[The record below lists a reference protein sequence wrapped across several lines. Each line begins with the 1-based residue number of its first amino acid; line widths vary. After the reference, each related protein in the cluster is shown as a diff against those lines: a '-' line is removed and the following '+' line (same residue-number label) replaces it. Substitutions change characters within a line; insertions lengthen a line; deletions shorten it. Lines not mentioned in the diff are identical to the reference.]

1 MIKTGNMTKAAMPL
15 WKWILLLVAGSVL
28 FYLLYGCVYLV
39 AGISESNVLQTLLLL
54 CCAVAMLGLYAGFVR
69 LGERRQV
76 KELDM
81 RRLPVHIGLGF
92 LAGALIFS
100 LSVLVFVLLGYYKV
114 LSVGCDAM
122 GLVRAL
128 AAMLM
133 VATCEEVIFRGVIF
147 RMIDDRFGIWAAMI
161 VSALIFG
168 FMHIMNP
175 GATVLSSVFIAIE
188 AGILLGAAYKYT
200 GTLWFPIGIH
210 WAWNFFEGHVF
221 GFPVSGGSGS
231 VSLLSS
237 EMHGPELMTGGAFG
251 PEASIVVPVICLSLA
266 IFLLWRSRHRA

>member
-1 MIKTGNMTKAAMPL
+1 
-15 WKWILLLVAGSVL
+15 
-28 FYLLYGCVYLV
+28 
-39 AGISESNVLQTLLLL
+39 
-54 CCAVAMLGLYAGFVR
+54 MLGLYAGFVR
-69 LGERRQV
+69 LGERRRV
-76 KELDM
+76 KELDLH
-81 RRLPVHIGLGF
+81 RLPAQIGMGF

-114 LSVGCDAM
+114 LSVGCDVM
-122 GLVRAL
+122 PLVRAL
-128 AAMLM
+128 VIMLM
-133 VATCEEVIFRGVIF
+133 VATCEEIIFRGVLF

-188 AGILLGAAYKYT
+188 AGILLGAAYKCT
-200 GTLWFPIGIH
+200 GTLWLPIGIH

-221 GFPVSGGSGS
+221 GFPVSGGSCS
-231 VSLLSS
+231 VSLIRS
-237 EMHGPELMTGGAFG
+237 EIQGPELMTGGVFG

-266 IFLLWRSRHRA
+266 IFLLWKGRVLSSRGRS